1 MTISE
6 ITNLI
11 IAIVSIIPTL
21 VSVGVLVYNI
31 IKNKNWKLM
40 MAIADE
46 AMKTVEEYSK
56 LHPGMT
62 SDQKLD
68 MAIES
73 VKSGLAVAG
82 IKVDADAIKRIVEYI
97 KQSIGWFNDM
107 QK

>member
-1 MTISE
+1 MSPSE

-21 VSVGVLVYNI
+21 VSVIALIINI
-31 IKNKNWKLM
+31 IKTKNWKLV

-56 LHPGMT
+56 LHPGMS
-62 SDQKLD
+62 SDDKLN
-68 MAIES
+68 MAIEA

-82 IKVDADAIKRIVEYI
+82 IKFDADMIKRIVEYI
-97 KQSIGWFNDM
+97 RESIGWFNEM

>member
-1 MTISE
+1 
-6 ITNLI
+6 
-11 IAIVSIIPTL
+11 
-21 VSVGVLVYNI
+21 
-31 IKNKNWKLM
+31 M

-62 SDQKLD
+62 SDEKLE
-68 MAIES
+68 MAIEA

>member
-1 MTISE
+1 MSSSDI
-6 ITNLI
+6 INLI
-11 IAIVSIIPTL
+11 IAIVSVIPTL
-21 VSVGVLVYNI
+21 VSVIVLVINI

-46 AMKTVEEYSK
+46 AMKTVEEYAKS
-56 LHPGMT
+56 HPGMT
-62 SDQKLD
+62 SDEKLE
-68 MAIES
+68 MAIEA

-82 IKVDADAIKRIVEYI
+82 IKIDADTIKRIVEYI